1 VRRTDRVIVMPGK
14 FKINKS
20 WSVTISDG
28 FSYRMS
34 GSLYE
39 KQLIGTRREK
49 ILVRQGDSQ
58 QQAFPVIHNRTALAG
73 SVPMI

>member
-1 VRRTDRVIVMPGK
+1 MRRTDRVIVMPGK

-28 FSYRMS
+28 FS